1 MGNQLQCLAGG
12 FYALQSRI
20 SCKIY
25 YKTLDND
32 LSTHNS
38 LVKCVCSLNRNVKN
52 GISIQYW
59 QLRRNPS
66 SKNDNNNKKKIFRGL
81 HLCVRSL
88 KNSSI
93 QLTLTVM
100 ASWACMF
107 FKGEFLQLL
116 MADSC
121 RSKNCFRILSSM
133 FFGSLFEGPRS
144 LLLSYSGIL
153 FFFLTYCIKK

>member
-1 MGNQLQCLAGG
+1 M
-12 FYALQSRI
+12 
-20 SCKIY
+20 
-25 YKTLDND
+25 
-32 LSTHNS
+32 
-38 LVKCVCSLNRNVKN
+38 
-52 GISIQYW
+52 IQ
-59 QLRRNPS
+59 
-66 SKNDNNNKKKIFRGL
+66 NNNVGTRVNFIDFLSKWQTTTTTITKAITRRL
-81 HLCVRSL
+81 HLCLRSL

-153 FFFLTYCIKK
+153 FFSDIPHEKIRAKFLGTLAIMGTSNSLIWGD